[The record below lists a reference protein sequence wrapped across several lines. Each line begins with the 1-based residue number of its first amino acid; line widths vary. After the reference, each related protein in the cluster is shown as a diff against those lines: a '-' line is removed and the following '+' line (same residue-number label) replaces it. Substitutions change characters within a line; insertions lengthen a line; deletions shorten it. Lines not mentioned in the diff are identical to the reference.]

1 MKRIILDSPVIF
13 NHLDKDGK
21 PIQTAFKKG
30 EVYTVGDDV
39 ASHPLFLSRLTLCD
53 DIPEVKPIEEAPQDT
68 EVVESSEEVLQEE
81 TQPEAEQ
88 PEEEQPEAEV
98 KPKPAKK
105 GSKAKNEPVNN

>member
-68 EVVESSEEVLQEE
+68 EVVESSEVAPTVEPTEE
-81 TQPEAEQ
+81 H
-88 PEEEQPEAEV
+88 PEAEV

-105 GSKAKNEPVNN
+105 GSKPKNEPVNN

>member
-1 MKRIILDSPVIF
+1 MKRIILDSPVLF

-30 EVYTVGDDV
+30 EVYTVGDEV

-53 DIPEVKPIEEAPQDT
+53 DIPEVKPIEEVPQGA
-68 EVVESSEEVLQEE
+68 EVAESSEVAPTVEPTE
-81 TQPEAEQ
+81 EQ
-88 PEEEQPEAEV
+88 PEEEQPEATV